1 MSDKLTSAHLA
12 LNAFVYVRQS
22 TQQQVRTHH
31 EGRRRQYALAER
43 ARQLGFAGVVV
54 IDDDLGRSG
63 GGLVERPGFGRL
75 LTAICRNEAGAV
87 LALEASRLAR
97 NNRDW
102 HHLLDLC
109 AMTGTLLIDDQG
121 VYDPRDVNDR
131 LVLGL
136 QGTLSEFELSLF
148 RQRARKAFEQKVGR
162 GHALWE
168 VPAGFVRTD
177 DDRLEKAPDR
187 RVQEAV
193 AGVFTKFR
201 ELGSA
206 RQTMLWHRDEGVL
219 LPQVVAG
226 TSGREVV
233 WRLPS
238 LSRIRQM
245 LTNPAYAGVL
255 AYGRTASRTVVEQGR
270 ARQAGRRRKPRDQ
283 WKVLILD
290 NHDGYIG
297 WEDYQEHLRMLEEN
311 AAMRAGQAG
320 GAARNGSALLSGLLR
335 CGRCGRQ
342 LVVGYSGNSGRVPRY
357 LCQGGRVDR
366 GSAACQSLGAA
377 RVDQAVVEQLL
388 EAVEPAGVGAA
399 LDALEQLGDRRRER
413 RRSLEL
419 ALEQAR
425 YEADRA
431 RRQYDLA
438 DPANRLVAGE
448 LERRWD
454 AALSRVAELD
464 RQLAELEEAQEAV
477 TPQERAQLLELGRDL
492 PSLWAH
498 PATTAELKKRLLRA
512 ALQEVVLG
520 DDEGRTE
527 HVLALHWR
535 GGVHTEL
542 RVKRA
547 RTGQHRRVADADV
560 IALVGE
566 LSKVCTDQATA
577 ATLNRLG
584 YRTGTG
590 KTWRAH
596 SVAQLRHYHRL
607 PNYEKG
613 TDWLTIEQSAAAL
626 GVSHTVVRR
635 LIAEG
640 TLPATQV
647 VPRAPRIIARESLS
661 LPGVQ
666 AAVKAVHE
674 GRQLR
679 KPTPEQQEFAWK
691 EADIGKVV

>member
-1 MSDKLTSAHLA
+1 MTDKLTPEHLA
-12 LNAFVYVRQS
+12 LKAYVYVRQS
-22 TQQQVRTHH
+22 TPQQMRAHH
-31 EGRRRQYALAER
+31 EGRQRQYALADR
-43 ARQLGFAGVVV
+43 ARQLGFAGVVI
-54 IDDDLGRSG
+54 IDEDLGRSG
-63 GGLVERPGFGRL
+63 SGLVERPGFGQL
-75 LTAICRNEAGAV
+75 LSAICQNEAGAV

-121 VYDPRDVNDR
+121 MYDPRDVNDR

-136 QGTLSEFELSLF
+136 QGTMSEFELALL
-148 RQRARKAFEQKVGR
+148 RQRARLAFEQKVGR
-162 GHALWE
+162 GYALWE

-177 DDRLEKAPDR
+177 DDRVEKTPDR

-193 AGVFTKFR
+193 AGVFRKFR

-206 RQTMLWHRDEGVL
+206 RQTALWHRDEDVL
-219 LPQVVAG
+219 VPQVVAG
-226 TSGREVV
+226 TCGREVV
-233 WRLPS
+233 WRLPT

-245 LTNPAYAGVL
+245 LTNPTYAGAL
-255 AYGRTASRTVVEQGR
+255 AYGRTAARTVVEQGR
-270 ARQAGRRRKPRDQ
+270 ERRAGRRRKPREQ

-290 NHDGYIG
+290 NHAGYID
-297 WEDYQEHLRMLEEN
+297 WEGYQLHLRMLEEN
-311 AAMRAGQAG
+311 AAMRAGQTG
-320 GAARNGSALLSGLLR
+320 GAARNGGALLSGLLR

-342 LVVGYSGNSGRVPRY
+342 MAVGYGGNGGRLPRY
-357 LCQGGRVDR
+357 TCQGGRVDR

-377 RVDQAVVEQLL
+377 RVDEAVCEQLL
-388 EAVEPAGVGAA
+388 EAVEPAGVQAA
-399 LDALEQLGDRRRER
+399 LDALEQLGDRRREKR
-413 RRSLEL
+413 QSLAL

-425 YEADRA
+425 YEVDRA
-431 RRQYDLA
+431 RRQYDLV
-438 DPANRLVAGE
+438 DPANRLVAAE
-448 LERRWD
+448 LEGRWN
-454 AALSRVAELD
+454 AALARMAELD
-464 RQLAELEEAQEAV
+464 RQLAGLDQAEEAV
-477 TPQERAQLLELGRDL
+477 TPHERARLLGLGRDL
-492 PSLWAH
+492 PSLWGH
-498 PATTAELKKRLLRA
+498 PAATAELKKRLLRA
-512 ALQEVVLG
+512 ALREIVIT
-520 DDEGRTE
+520 DDEDRTE
-527 HVLALHWR
+527 HVLALHWL

-560 IALVGE
+560 IALVSE
-566 LSKVCTDQATA
+566 LSKVCTDQTIA

-596 SVAQLRHYHRL
+596 SVANLRHYHRL

-613 TDWLTIEQSAAAL
+613 AAWLTVEQAATAS
-626 GVSHTVVRR
+626 GVSHTVIRR
-635 LIAEG
+635 LIAAG

-666 AAVKAVHE
+666 AAVEAVHQ

-679 KPTPEQQEFAWK
+679 RPTPGQQEFPWK
-691 EADIGKVV
+691 